1 MKKIEV
7 VSASAGSGKTSRVAR
22 ELRERIQRGEA
33 RPEAVLATTFTNKA
47 AAELKERARTELFRA
62 GLHDE
67 ALRLEGARIGTVNSV
82 CGRLVADFAFEL
94 GLSPEL
100 RVFDED
106 QAAVALRRV
115 ITRVITE
122 AEREQL
128 SVLAGRFEEFDW
140 QKAVERLLVFARTNL
155 LTDQHLADSGARST
169 SELLGYLP
177 LPEGVAQER
186 DDALREVIEESL
198 PKLDPKDDTKVTR
211 EARAKVQEAL
221 SALQVGAAPWKL
233 WAKAMKAVAGKKS
246 DKAFDPIRAVA
257 AQVDTHPRLREDLT
271 NVISL
276 VFALTR
282 RTLREWQSE
291 KRELGVLDFVDQETL
306 ALDLLKRP
314 EFASRISEQLDL
326 VLVDEF
332 QDTSP
337 LQLELFT
344 RLAALAKDSLWVG
357 DQKQAIFGFRGT
369 DPALM
374 DAALESVLAGRE
386 PETLSHSYRS
396 RAPLVELTSSLF
408 ATAFAPHGLPEKRVR
423 LVAAQADDPKL
434 GACLESWAIGGKNRG
449 QRLASL
455 ADGVVRLLAD
465 PTTLIRDL
473 SPSPPGGGEG
483 RGEGVRRPT
492 AGDVAVLC
500 RKNADCQ
507 LLAEKLAARGLF
519 ATVRQA
525 SLLSTPEARA
535 AVLALRLFIDARD
548 RLAAAELARLL
559 LHPDDPDGWLG
570 VALENAGE
578 VPFEAAP
585 FHASIKQA
593 REQFPAAGPL
603 AALDAAMDGLGLREV
618 LPRWGD
624 SARRHAN
631 LDALRGHAVDY
642 VARADADGS
651 AATPAGLVAFFDFIE
666 AQALDSQATLPG
678 ADSVVVSTWHAA
690 KGLEW
695 PVTVLALVGSERMP
709 PRFGFSVRSTKPE
722 FSLEKP
728 LEGRWVRYWP
738 NPFHP
743 SQTTELRRALESA
756 PEADAEKAQ
765 ADKQELR
772 LLYVGWTRARD
783 RLVLARGDAGWML
796 ESLAPMDMPATSGP
810 IEWAGVKVEVQ
821 VRDCQGVEDDATQPA
836 PDEAPVPRGPLTHP
850 AAFISPS
857 TLEGTAVNVEV
868 TVLGD
873 RLPLMGEPDMNELG
887 QALHGFLAVDRA
899 SFSRAD
905 RVRLAA
911 ESLSQ
916 WGQSGVL
923 RPERMVDGADALI
936 AWGKKVAPGASWHRE
951 FPVDHLQPDGSRL
964 RGIADLVLEGTDG
977 FWLVDHKSFP
987 GGEAQGVERAKAF
1000 AGQLKAYV
1008 HALEAAWGKPCRD
1021 MFVHLAVL
1029 GRVVRLRTQ

>member
-22 ELRERIQRGEA
+22 ELRERIQRGDA

-47 AAELKERARTELFRA
+47 AAELKERARAELFRA

-82 CGRLVADFAFEL
+82 CGRLVSDFAFEL

-100 RVFDED
+100 RVLDED

-115 ITRVITE
+115 ITRVITDI
-122 AEREQL
+122 EREQL
-128 SVLAGRFEEFDW
+128 SVLAGRMDDFDW

-155 LTDQHLADSGARST
+155 LTDEDLQVSAARSEK
-169 SELLGYLP
+169 ELLAFLP
-177 LPEGVAQER
+177 ASEGISHQR
-186 DDALREVIEESL
+186 DQAFRMVIEESL
-198 PKLDPKDDTKVTR
+198 GKIDPKDETQKTS

-233 WAKAMKAVAGKKS
+233 WAKAKGATAGKKS
-246 DKAFDPIRAVA
+246 DKAAFDPIRAVA
-257 AQVDTHPRLREDLT
+257 AQVDTHPRLREDLA
-271 NVISL
+271 NVITL

-282 RTLREWQSE
+282 RTLREWQNE

-314 EFASRISEQLDL
+314 DFAARISEELDL

-344 RLAALAKDSLWVG
+344 RLAELAKDSLWVG

-374 DAALESVLAGRE
+374 DAALDSVLAGRE
-386 PETLSHSYRS
+386 PETLSYSYRS
-396 RAPLVELTSSLF
+396 RAPLVEFTSSVF
-408 ATAFAPHGLPEKRVR
+408 AKAFAPHGLPEKRVR
-423 LVAAQADDPKL
+423 LVPAHVDDPKL
-434 GACLESWAIGGKNRG
+434 GSCLESWAIGGKNRG
-449 QRLASL
+449 ERLASL
-455 ADGVVRLLAD
+455 ADGVVRLLED
-465 PTTLIRDL
+465 PTTLIRDRADGSL
-473 SPSPPGGGEG
+473 C
-483 RGEGVRRPT
+483 RPT
-492 AGDVAVLC
+492 AADVAVLF
-500 RKNADCQ
+500 RKNADCE
-507 LLAEKLAARGLF
+507 LFARALAARGLS

-525 SLLSTPEARA
+525 ALLSTPEARA

-559 LHPDDPDGWLG
+559 LHPHDPDGWLD

-585 FHASIKQA
+585 FHAAINQA

-603 AALDAAMDGLGLREV
+603 AALAAAVDGLGLREV

-651 AATPAGLVAFFDFIE
+651 AATPAGLVAYFDFIE

-695 PVTVLALVGSERMP
+695 PVTVLGLVGSEPTP
-709 PRFGFSVRSTKPE
+709 PRFGFSVRSTKAQ
-722 FSLEKP
+722 FSLAKP

-743 SQTTELRRALESA
+743 SQKTELRIALEAA
-756 PEADAEKAQ
+756 PEAAAEKAE
-765 ADKQELR
+765 AEKQELR

-783 RLVLARGDAGWML
+783 RLVLARGDGGWML
-796 ESLAPMDMPATSGP
+796 ESLAPPVMPVTSGA
-810 IEWAGVKVEVQ
+810 IEWAGLRVDVQ
-821 VRDCQGVEDDATQPA
+821 VRDCEGLEDDASLPE
-836 PDEAPVPRGPLTHP
+836 PDDAPVPRGPLTHP

-857 TLEGTAVNVEV
+857 TLEGVAMNVEV
-868 TVLGD
+868 SSVGERLLVMGD
-873 RLPLMGEPDMNELG
+873 PDMNELG

-899 SFSRAD
+899 SFTTAE

-923 RPERMVDGADALI
+923 RPERMVAGSDALI
-936 AWGKKVAPGASWHRE
+936 AWAQQVAPEASWHRE
-951 FPVDHLQPDGSRL
+951 FPVDHLLTNGSRL
-964 RGIADLVLEGTDG
+964 RGIADLVLETADG
-977 FWLVDHKSFP
+977 FWLIDHKSFP
-987 GGEAQGVERAKAF
+987 GGEAHGAEKAKTY
-1000 AGQLKAYV
+1000 AGQLKGYSE
-1008 HALEAAWGKPCRD
+1008 ALAAAWVKPCRG

-1029 GRVVRLRTQ
+1029 GRIVQLAAA